1 MLSTAS
7 QQQLD
12 LNILNNWVEWDVSQY
27 SNARISAFRH
37 VAFAWATATLRVEGS
52 AGGGSWFSLS
62 IAMGPPATATTVLDS
77 GNIDTSDLQKIRVI
91 VTAVEGSESYAI
103 LNLTAKSLT

>member
-1 MLSTAS
+1 MLSTAN

-37 VAFAWATATLRVEGS
+37 VAFAWSTATLRVEGS
-52 AGGGSWFSLS
+52 SGNGYWFGLS
-62 IAMGPPATATTVLDS
+62 ITMGPPSSATAVLDS
-77 GNIDTSDLQKIRVI
+77 GNIDTSDIQRIRVV
-91 VTAVEGSESYAI
+91 VTTAEGAESYAI